1 MIKKMRPKAH
11 PTEGSK
17 RERERERGK
26 TQAVMHLNLGT
37 IGTLFQGKS
46 LLHPGQPLVHPSLK
60 KKNKGCIR
68 DTQGDSK

>member
-1 MIKKMRPKAH
+1 MRPKAH
-11 PTEGSK
+11 PTEGSRE

-46 LLHPGQPLVHPSLK
+46 LLHPGQPLVHPSF
-60 KKNKGCIR
+60 
-68 DTQGDSK
+68 

>member
-1 MIKKMRPKAH
+1 MRPKAH
-11 PTEGSK
+11 PTEGSRERE

-46 LLHPGQPLVHPSLK
+46 LLHPGQPLVNPSF
-60 KKNKGCIR
+60 
-68 DTQGDSK
+68 